1 MLLEIRSN
9 EHGGDG
15 SEVRMCHW
23 IVLEAGEEG
32 HGEGHVG
39 LGSEGVDEDGKRK
52 GFGRW
57 VCEEDCG
64 GEVDCC
70 GEVV

>member
-1 MLLEIRSN
+1 
-9 EHGGDG
+9 
-15 SEVRMCHW
+15 MCHW
-23 IVLEAGEEG
+23 IVLEACEEG

-39 LGSEGVDEDGKRK
+39 LGSEGVDENGKRK